1 MLYTLYT
8 AAHYF
13 LWIVNAAI
21 IIYCILTWVA
31 PRSAARYWLERF
43 INPFIAPFRRGWGA
57 ISACAGDRRLT

>member
-31 PRSAARYWLERF
+31 PRSAARYGERVHR
-43 INPFIAPFRRGWGA
+43 PPSSAPFRRLGA
-57 ISACAGDRRLT
+57 LYLHALDAV

>member
-31 PRSAARYWLERF
+31 PRSAARSQTLSTPVTPRTNSEDVKS
-43 INPFIAPFRRGWGA
+43 PSS
-57 ISACAGDRRLT
+57 SANSAAV